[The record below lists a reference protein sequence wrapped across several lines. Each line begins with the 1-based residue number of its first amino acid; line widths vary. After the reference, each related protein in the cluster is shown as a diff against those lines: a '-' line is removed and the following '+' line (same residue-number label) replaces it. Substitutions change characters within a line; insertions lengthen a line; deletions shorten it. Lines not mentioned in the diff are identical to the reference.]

1 MRIQCAQL
9 LLACLLLLGC
19 GSSKGGTAKND
30 ASVPR
35 FYPEVNPVED
45 HPDAPPSPGPEVD
58 AESVPLSTCDEAV
71 KGEHFCIINP
81 GTSVGGGTIVARLPP
96 TTQVSA
102 CR

>member
-1 MRIQCAQL
+1 MRIQSAQL
-9 LLACLLLLGC
+9 LLACLLLFGC
-19 GSSKGGTAKND
+19 GSNNGGTVKND
-30 ASVPR
+30 GSAPR
-35 FYPEVNPVED
+35 PQAEVNPIED
-45 HPDAPPSPGPEVD
+45 ALDAPPSPGPEVD